1 MRKYFINLDNSKDRA
16 SHFDKS
22 WTRWRATGRKEVS
35 NEIDKKMCSYWNIER
50 NNHLGK
56 CGCLLSHIE
65 LLNHI
70 VENKYDKV
78 LICEDDAEQ
87 ISEIPN
93 LSVDHD
99 FVYLGGFFMSK
110 KRTDGNYK
118 EEVIS
123 EEGMNPL
130 KDKPFDIFM
139 TMSYYIGKWEV
150 AKELRD
156 WILSQKR
163 YKAIDVMYANSKID
177 KYYYY
182 PAIFKERNIQSTIR
196 KNKKKSPNK
205 YYIFD

>member
-1 MRKYFINLDNSKDRA
+1 MPKYFINLDCSGDRR
-16 SHFDKS
+16 SHFDES
-22 WTRWRATGRKEVS
+22 WTRWRARGRNDIS
-35 NEIDKKMCSYWNIER
+35 SEIDKKMSSYWNIER

-56 CGCLLSHIE
+56 CGCFVSHIE

-70 VENKYDKV
+70 VENKLDEV
-78 LICEDDAEQ
+78 IICEDDAEQ

-93 LSVDHD
+93 LGDN
-99 FVYLGGFFMSK
+99 FLYLGGFFMSK

-118 EEVIS
+118 GEVIS
-123 EEGMNPL
+123 EEGINTL

-163 YKAIDVMYANSKID
+163 YKAIDVMYANSPID

-196 KNKKKSPNK
+196 KQKRKSPNE
-205 YYIFD
+205 YYKFD

>member
-1 MRKYFINLDNSKDRA
+1 MKKYFINLDCSGDRR
-16 SHFDKS
+16 SHFDES
-22 WTRWRATGRKEVS
+22 WTRWRARGRNDIS
-35 NEIDKKMCSYWNIER
+35 SEIDKKMSSYWNIER

-56 CGCLLSHIE
+56 CGCFLSHIE

-70 VENKYDKV
+70 VENKLDEV

-87 ISEIPN
+87 ISEIPILN
-93 LSVDHD
+93 DN

-118 EEVIS
+118 QEVIS
-123 EEGMNPL
+123 EEGINTL

-163 YKAIDVMYANSKID
+163 YKAIDVMYANSPID

-196 KNKKKSPNK
+196 KQKRKSPNK
-205 YYIFD
+205 YYKFD

>member
-1 MRKYFINLDNSKDRA
+1 MKKYFINLDCSGDRR
-16 SHFDKS
+16 SHFDES
-22 WTRWRATGRKEVS
+22 WTRWRARGRNDIS
-35 NEIDKKMCSYWNIER
+35 SEIDKKMSSYWNIER

-56 CGCLLSHIE
+56 CGCFLSHIE

-70 VENKYDKV
+70 VENKLDEV
-78 LICEDDAEQ
+78 IICEDDAEQ
-87 ISEIPN
+87 ISEIPILN
-93 LSVDHD
+93 DN

-118 EEVIS
+118 QEVIS
-123 EEGMNPL
+123 EEGINTL

-163 YKAIDVMYANSKID
+163 YKAIDVMYANSPID

-196 KNKKKSPNK
+196 KQKRKSPNK
-205 YYIFD
+205 YYKFD